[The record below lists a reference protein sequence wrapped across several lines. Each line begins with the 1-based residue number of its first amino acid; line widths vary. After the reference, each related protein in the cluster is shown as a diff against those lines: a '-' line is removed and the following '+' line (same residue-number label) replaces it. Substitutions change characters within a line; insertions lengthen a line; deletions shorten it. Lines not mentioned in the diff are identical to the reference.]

1 MGEQVPVPHDL
12 WATGKKREHD
22 DVKQMTLT
30 LSPLVEVV
38 DLFCGGGGFTEGAI
52 HAGAK
57 VVLSIDNWKPA
68 IMIHKANHPNVPCL
82 QYELGGSI
90 VDTAVLIRQHLTAGS
105 HFHLHGSPPC
115 QALSNASRQ
124 NGDEGM
130 GLVDWFL
137 QLVDYM
143 KPDSWSMENVVPLG
157 KRLKA
162 KDPPVPFVK
171 LNSADFGVAQTRQR
185 IFAGEGW
192 TAEPTHEK
200 DDWVSVIEALPHLEQ
215 ELIEHKRTHLR
226 TNTDGC
232 GASDSRRACSVDT
245 PIDEP
250 IKTIHN
256 NAVSIRNV
264 HMDSGRSSAKTC
276 GVNPKTGKKEG
287 GSGFLS
293 RSISDHPSY
302 TITSSVKNIVELEEP
317 LKPVRIRSL
326 TLEESAILQGF
337 PANMKLPYEKKRD
350 AWVVVGNAVCPPVAE
365 AIIRGLN

>member
-52 HAGAK
+52 RAGAK

-68 IMIHKANHPNVPCL
+68 ILIHKANHPNVPCI

-90 VDTAVLIRQHLTAGS
+90 VDTAVLIRQHLTPGS

-130 GLVDWFL
+130 RLVDWFL

-171 LNSADFGVAQTRQR
+171 LNSADFGVPQTRQR

-200 DDWVSVIEALPHLEQ
+200 EDWVSVIEALPDLHD
-215 ELIEHKRTHLR
+215 EL
-226 TNTDGC
+226 
-232 GASDSRRACSVDT
+232 A
-245 PIDEP
+245 
-250 IKTIHN
+250 
-256 NAVSIRNV
+256 

-293 RSISDHPSY
+293 RPVSDPSY
-302 TITSSVKNIVELEEP
+302 TITSSVKNLVHVEDKTP
-317 LKPVRIRSL
+317 TRIRSL
-326 TLEESAILQGF
+326 TLIESAILQGF
-337 PANMKLPYEKKRD
+337 SPNMKLPYERKKD
-350 AWVVVGNAVCPPVAE
+350 AWVVVGTAVGPPVAE
-365 AIIRGLN
+365 AIIRGLH